1 MVVLRHDLLVGGAR
15 DGQRVP
21 QSTDPSIT
29 QIAYGMST
37 YSLRQV
43 EVDGQLVEF
52 WADDELLSVAAL
64 NRLLL
69 YYQPSTL

>member
-1 MVVLRHDLLVGGAR
+1 MVVVRHDVLIGGEK

-21 QSTDPSIT
+21 QSTDPNIT

-43 EVDGQLVEF
+43 EASGQLVEF
-52 WADDELLSVAAL
+52 WACDGLLTTTAL
-64 NRLLL
+64 SRLLL
-69 YYQPSTL
+69 YYDPPPI